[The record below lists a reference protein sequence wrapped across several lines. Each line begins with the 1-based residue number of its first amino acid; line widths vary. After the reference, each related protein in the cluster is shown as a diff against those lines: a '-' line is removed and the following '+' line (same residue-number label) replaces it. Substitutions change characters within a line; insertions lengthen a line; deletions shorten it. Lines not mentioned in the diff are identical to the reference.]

1 MPEVFSHPF
10 GISWR
15 KALVSIP
22 RAVPNFVLH
31 FTNPQGPQPM
41 VFNLPSRKDHLI
53 PVYVFI
59 PPKHAPGRLVK
70 PGAHLK
76 SALRKENHEDED
88 PGFPVLV
95 DFHGGGFILGSCQ
108 EQTPFCAQ
116 MCRELNC
123 VVISVDY
130 RLGPYAK
137 YPAAN
142 FDAEDV
148 VNAVIDPER
157 YAYRVLRD
165 SINSSLEKAGRSPIA
180 LDSTRI
186 AFSGFSSGGNLA
198 LNLVLSTKDDPTL
211 HGDWPSPVPWS
222 HEREIPCLLFYPSLD
237 CRLLPHERP
246 RPEGLDPPS
255 GFVERWKIEKEL
267 MPTYLPVARRGDP
280 RASPGLAD
288 ITPADEADRTEYG
301 LHPKAKMFLVL
312 PQFDSLNEQS
322 LVWIDK
328 VRDQNR
334 GGDLLV
340 EEVQGV
346 VHGWTQFP
354 DAWLEEGHRVL
365 KSQVFERARTFLAV
379 WWGITDKQA
388 QSSSGISALKGNT
401 PTNGAPNTEV
411 LQAPPH
417 SENALRPSYNSGRA
431 GNHLNADVDQIFALS
446 KGRGGNVNVNVDE
459 LFAKAK
465 QEQLDQQEQ
474 QHKEQEEQQRERE
487 REKQEEEKEQ
497 QQLRDDRDDD
507 GTATK
512 TNTPGE
518 PSKTLTEQE

>member
-31 FTNPQGPQPM
+31 FTNPQGPQPI
-41 VFNLPSRKDHLI
+41 VFDIPSRKDHLI

-59 PPKHAPGRLVK
+59 PPKHTSGRLVK

-76 SALRKENHEDED
+76 SALRRDGHQDSD
-88 PGFPVLV
+88 PGYPVLI

-108 EQTPFCAQ
+108 EQSPFCAQ

-142 FDAEDV
+142 LDAEDA
-148 VNAVIDPER
+148 VNAVIDPQR

-165 SINSSLEKAGRSPIA
+165 SINSSLESSGRSPIT
-180 LDSTRI
+180 LDPTRI
-186 AFSGFSSGGNLA
+186 AFSGFSSGANLA
-198 LNLVLSTKDDPTL
+198 LNLALSIKDDPTV

-222 HEREIPCLLFYPSLD
+222 HENEIPCLLFYPSLD

-267 MPTYLPVARRGDP
+267 MPTYLPVARRADP

-288 ITPADEADRTEYG
+288 ITPTDEADRSEYG

-328 VRDQNR
+328 VRDEDR

-365 KSQVFERARTFLAV
+365 KRQVFDRARTFLAV
-379 WWGITDKQA
+379 WWGNTDEPSD
-388 QSSSGISALKGNT
+388 SSSSSAGIQALKNNT
-401 PTNGAPNTEV
+401 PSNGNPNTEV
-411 LQAPPH
+411 LQAPRP
-417 SENALRPSYNSGRA
+417 SENAAAARSSCDSGRA
-431 GNHLNADVDQIFALS
+431 GTHLNPDVDQIFALS

-459 LFAKAK
+459 LFARAK
-465 QEQLDQQEQ
+465 QEQLDQQQEQKLEEQLQHQEQHRQ
-474 QHKEQEEQQRERE
+474 QH
-487 REKQEEEKEQ
+487 Q
-497 QQLRDDRDDD
+497 QQ
-507 GTATK
+507 
-512 TNTPGE
+512 
-518 PSKTLTEQE
+518 